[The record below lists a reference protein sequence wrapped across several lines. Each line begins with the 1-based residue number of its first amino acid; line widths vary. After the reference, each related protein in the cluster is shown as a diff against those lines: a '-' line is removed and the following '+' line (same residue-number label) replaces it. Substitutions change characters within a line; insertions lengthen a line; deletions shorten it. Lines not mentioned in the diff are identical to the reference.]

1 MRIVV
6 TALSFIFVSDVLPQR
21 PQASR
26 ESVSTCVFSVVGVVK
41 SNKLR
46 KFLMINTC
54 NFNMLLIFVYIFFIN
69 EVMALETPLELI
81 VSVRVLQFR
90 VLCVAYV

>member
-1 MRIVV
+1 MQFQYVIDIC
-6 TALSFIFVSDVLPQR
+6 L
-21 PQASR
+21 
-26 ESVSTCVFSVVGVVK
+26 
-41 SNKLR
+41 
-46 KFLMINTC
+46 
-54 NFNMLLIFVYIFFIN
+54 YFFIN